1 MRRICAQSAGVAA
14 VNEVLREAGGK
25 VRIEDVLPL
34 FPDFVT
40 IDAFKAAI
48 CASLEDYNSQIERLK
63 GDMADATRIADA
75 LRCASCRCSSMLGFG
90 LPRCYIVIAQGQ
102 SCCKC
107 PYPTDAGA
115 RPGPLQHGMARLA
128 CVQAWHMRAGATW
141 RRWSSERPRWT

>member
-1 MRRICAQSAGVAA
+1 MRRIRAQSAGVAA

-75 LRCASCRCSSMLGFG
+75 LRCATCCRSRVLSCGLLRCTSMTTWG
-90 LPRCYIVIAQGQ
+90 CHAASTHIGQ
-102 SCCKC
+102 
-107 PYPTDAGA
+107 T
-115 RPGPLQHGMARLA
+115 LEH
-128 CVQAWHMRAGATW
+128 V
-141 RRWSSERPRWT
+141 

>member
-1 MRRICAQSAGVAA
+1 MAA
-14 VNEVLREAGGK
+14 VNEVLQEAGGK

-75 LRCASCRCSSMLGFG
+75 LRWPPAPDPPSLSDPVLHGPCLCQVPASAANLLRHRVEVEGSFRPPIKETDITYYRLRAHSVQTGHWKW
-90 LPRCYIVIAQGQ
+90 PR
-102 SCCKC
+102 
-107 PYPTDAGA
+107 TW
-115 RPGPLQHGMARLA
+115 GM
-128 CVQAWHMRAGATW
+128 G
-141 RRWSSERPRWT
+141 